1 MMTIGDATP
10 PTSPLHHDIG
20 HVLEHLRGRWRWF
33 AAFGLLTMFFG
44 FVSLGVAGMATLVS
58 VYLIAAFVILIGAIE
73 ITIGVKAHKWSS
85 RVFVVLV
92 GLLYVVAGS
101 FALANPISGA
111 LGFTLMLGAALLAT
125 GVVRIIFA
133 ARLPEGPKWYVAFAG
148 VVTVLLG
155 VFIIA
160 GWPEN
165 SAYVLGIFLGVDMII
180 YGASWLN
187 FSLFLRRRAERAN

>member
-1 MMTIGDATP
+1 MTIGDATP

-44 FVSLGVAGMATLVS
+44 FVSLGVAGLATLVS
-58 VYLIAAFVILIGAIE
+58 VYMIAAFVILIGAIE
-73 ITIGVKAHKWSS
+73 ITIGVNAHKWSS
-85 RVFVVLV
+85 RIFVVLV

-111 LGFTLMLGAALLAT
+111 LGFTLMLGTALLAT
-125 GVVRIIFA
+125 GVVRVIFA
-133 ARLPEGPKWYVAFAG
+133 TRLPEGPKWYVAFAG

>member
-1 MMTIGDATP
+1 MTIDDSTP
-10 PTSPLHHDIG
+10 PTSPLPHDIG
-20 HVLEHLRGRWRWF
+20 HVLEHLRDRWRWF
-33 AAFGLLTMFFG
+33 AAFGLLTMFCG
-44 FVSLGVAGMATLVS
+44 FVSLGVAGLATLVS
-58 VYLIAAFVILIGAIE
+58 VYMIAAFVILIGAIE

-85 RVFVVLV
+85 RIFVVLV

-111 LGFTLMLGAALLAT
+111 LGFTLMLGAALTAT

-133 ARLPEGPKWYVAFAG
+133 TRLPEGPKWYVAFAG

-187 FSLFLRRRAERAN
+187 FSLYLRRRAERSN